1 MAEGRDYQ
9 PVFSERVAD
18 FFLQQPKRR
27 QSRIVNLAKQLAKQP
42 FVRSDY
48 TLPDDEGR
56 PLEHLLVEDYVFTY
70 WIDHGAREIRIV
82 DLDDAS

>member
-1 MAEGRDYQ
+1 VAEGRDYQ

-48 TLPDDEGR
+48 TLPDD
-56 PLEHLLVEDYVFTY
+56 
-70 WIDHGAREIRIV
+70 
-82 DLDDAS
+82 DAS

>member
-18 FFLQQPKRR
+18 ILLQQPKRR
-27 QSRIVNLAKQLAKQP
+27 QPRILNLSRQLAKQP

-48 TLPDDEGR
+48 TLVDDEGR
-56 PLEHLLVEDYVFTY
+56 PLEHLLVDDYVFTN
-70 WIDHGAREIRIV
+70 
-82 DLDDAS
+82 